1 MSNNGSLIGKNLI
14 FNPNNT
20 TLKYKYNHTFLI
32 TNLGV
37 STVSMEILIAVF
49 GGLFTILSGII
60 VFIFKNQTT
69 KLEKLQDRVISLES
83 TNHLNEESVRTILDD
98 KLSSLLISNAKLENV
113 IERLSDRVNQLSIVT
128 AVLESEVQ
136 NSKQSNSEN
145 G

>member
-1 MSNNGSLIGKNLI
+1 
-14 FNPNNT
+14 
-20 TLKYKYNHTFLI
+20 
-32 TNLGV
+32 
-37 STVSMEILIAVF
+37 MEILIAVF